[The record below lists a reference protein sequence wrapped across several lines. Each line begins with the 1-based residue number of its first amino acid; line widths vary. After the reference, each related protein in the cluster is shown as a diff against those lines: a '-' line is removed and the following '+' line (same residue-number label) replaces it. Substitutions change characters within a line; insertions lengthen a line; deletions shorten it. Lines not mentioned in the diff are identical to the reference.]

1 MGATDKEFWE
11 VKSWSHGDV
20 SVIHVLHLMQAII
33 LPGNSAVVREVW
45 DEGFPNLKNIR
56 VRRLGKWQPEQLDQ
70 IG

>member
-33 LPGNSAVVREVW
+33 LILNSAVVREVW

-56 VRRLGKWQPEQLDQ
+56 VHRLGKWQPEQLDQ